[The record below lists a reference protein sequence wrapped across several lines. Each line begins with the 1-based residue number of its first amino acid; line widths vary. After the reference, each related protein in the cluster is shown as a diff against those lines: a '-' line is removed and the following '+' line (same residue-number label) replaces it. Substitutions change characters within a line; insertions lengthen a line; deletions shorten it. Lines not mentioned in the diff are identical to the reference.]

1 MSKSKYEQRG
11 VSSTKTDVHNAI
23 KNIDKGLYPNAFCKI
38 LPDYLTHSDDHCIIM
53 HADTAGTK
61 SSLAYIYWKETG
73 DVSVWEGIVQDAMVM
88 NIDDM
93 ACSGCIDD
101 LVISATLGRNKKLIT
116 GEVISTIINYAETFV
131 AKMKEFGVNMHL
143 AGGETAD
150 VGDIVRTADVG
161 YTAFGRMKRS
171 DVITIDPKPGDY
183 IVSLASYGKSTY
195 ETEYNSGMGCNG
207 LTSAR
212 HDVFSSYYREK
223 YPESFDPAMPKDI
236 CYSGIRRLEEEI
248 IIDGKSVNFGKLVLS
263 PTRTYI
269 PVLKRVFDE
278 ITKDNIHGIVHNTGG
293 GQYKINHFIHSNVLI
308 RKDNL
313 LPIPPLFMTIHE
325 DTGVPFEEMFKVFNM
340 GMRLEFYVPTESIAN
355 QIIAIAEDFKIYG
368 KVIGRVEASDNPGTI
383 VKHEGIEYF
392 VKAGH
397 D

>member
-11 VSSTKTDVHNAI
+11 VSSSKTDVHNAI
-23 KNIDKGLYPNAFCKI
+23 KHIDKGLYPEAFCKI
-38 LPDYLTHSDDHCIIM
+38 LPDHLTKSEDHCIIM

-101 LVISATLGRNKKLIT
+101 LVISATLGRNKKLVT

-131 AKMKEFGVNMHL
+131 QKMKDYGVQMHL

-171 DVITIDPKPGDY
+171 DVITIDPKPGDF
-183 IVSLASYGKSTY
+183 IVSLASYGQSTY
-195 ETEYNSGMGCNG
+195 ESEYNSGMGCNG

-212 HDVFSSYYREK
+212 HDVFTSYYRDK
-223 YPESFDPAMPKDI
+223 YPESFDPNMPKDI
-236 CYSGIRRLEEEI
+236 CYSGKRMLDDTIKIGDHEI
-248 IIDGKSVNFGKLVLS
+248 NYGKLVLS

-269 PVLKRVFDE
+269 PVLKRVLAEVNQSD
-278 ITKDNIHGIVHNTGG
+278 IHGIIHNTGG
-293 GQYKINHFIHSNVLI
+293 GQYKINHFIHSDILV
-308 RKDNL
+308 RKEDL

-325 DTGVPFEEMFKVFNM
+325 DTGVSFEEMFKVFNM
-340 GMRLEFYVPTESIAN
+340 GMRLEFYVPSLEVANSIMT
-355 QIIAIAEDFKIYG
+355 ISSDFNIDSKI
-368 KVIGRVEASDNPGTI
+368 IGRVEASDTPGTI
-383 VKHEGIEYF
+383 VKYDNNEYF

-397 D
+397 E